1 MSLFS
6 GEAHLGD
13 RSVLR
18 ASVNQTLARYS
29 YRQLNPSTDIDPTA
43 NAARG
48 LTIKGR
54 TDLEPVTSTNV
65 DFAVDHTFAANTRV
79 SLALFY
85 KNMENNIYR
94 LRRGVLDSDPSFFPP
109 DAEVREF
116 LNADDAEVL
125 GFEFALFYNLG
136 SLAEWLYGFDVTA
149 NYTYTDSTVDG
160 IQREDENGDL
170 FLESGQTQLFGQ
182 VPHTVNVALNFSRWG
197 FESRLAW
204 NWTDDYLDFGGLD
217 VDRNL
222 DDFLDSRSRFIFSL
236 RYRFNDRWTVF
247 LEVQNIFEDDTR
259 AYEGDPSYRMFYR
272 EEPGRLSVVGVR
284 WRY

>member
-18 ASVNQTLARYS
+18 ASVNQTLARPS

-65 DFAVDHTFAANTRV
+65 DFSVENTFAANTRV

-116 LNADDAEVL
+116 LNADGAEVL

-136 SLAEWLYGFDVTA
+136 SLAEWLYGFDLTA

-160 IQREDENGDL
+160 IQREDGNGDL